1 MNRVNKLLS
10 QIATNHCN
18 TSTDP
23 KVAVIMGAGNGLG
36 GSIAKKFASEGFT
49 VIVARRTKE
58 KTKDLVDEINAME
71 KGKCYGFGVDT
82 RRENKVIGFTA
93 NIERKY
99 GPIEFAVYNPGA
111 NVRFSIADTTS
122 RVYLKVWEMACFGG
136 FLFGKEVSKYMQKRG
151 RGCIIFTGAT
161 ASIRGNTGF
170 AAFSSAKHGLRA
182 LAQSMAKE
190 LGPQGIH
197 IAHVV
202 IDGGI
207 DSDFIRNMWRQRN
220 IKLDKEDMLL
230 QPDEIANN
238 YWHLYKQKRN
248 AWTFE
253 MDLRCVLENMISS
266 SFALMIGWFFRAHL
280 LTDRIVRNGP
290 DQRIL
295 ISDHAP
301 LLFGK
306 GVMSLRAS
314 CFYCGQSKP
323 TLASASLIA
332 KGSVSQ

>member
-1 MNRVNKLLS
+1 MNRINRLLS
-10 QIATNHCN
+10 QINTNQCNAT
-18 TSTDP
+18 TLATDR

-36 GSIAKKFASEGFT
+36 ASIAKKFASEGFT

-58 KTKDLVDEINAME
+58 KTKDLVESINAME

-82 RRENKVIGFTA
+82 RREEQVIGFIA
-93 NIERKY
+93 NIEKTY

-111 NVRFSIADTTS
+111 NVRFNIADTTS
-122 RVYLKVWEMACFGG
+122 RIYYKVWEMACFGG
-136 FLFGKEVSKYMQKRG
+136 FLFGKEVSKCMQKRG

-170 AAFSSAKHGLRA
+170 AAFSTAKQGLRA

-207 DSDFIRNMWRQRN
+207 DSEFIRNMWRQRK

-238 YWHLYKQKRN
+238 YWHLYTQKRN

-253 MDLRCVLENMISS
+253 MDLRCVLESGSS
-266 SFALMIGWFFRAHL
+266 GTFIL
-280 LTDRIVRNGP
+280 LCSIWCVFV
-290 DQRIL
+290 L
-295 ISDHAP
+295 F
-301 LLFGK
+301 LLF
-306 GVMSLRAS
+306 RP
-314 CFYCGQSKP
+314 YCEKW
-323 TLASASLIA
+323 I
-332 KGSVSQ
+332 

>member
-1 MNRVNKLLS
+1 MFISYSIKMDRIAKILS
-10 QIATNHCN
+10 QLSINQCSATNE
-18 TSTDP
+18 S

-58 KTKDLVDEINAME
+58 KTRNLVDEINAMN

-82 RRENKVIGFTA
+82 RRENKVVGFIA
-93 NIERKY
+93 NIEKKY
-99 GPIEFAVYNPGA
+99 GSIEFAVYNPGA
-111 NVRFSIADTTS
+111 NVRFNIADTTS
-122 RVYLKVWEMACFGG
+122 RVFYKVWEMACFGG

-161 ASIRGNTGF
+161 ASIRGNTGY

-182 LAQSMAKE
+182 VAQSMAKE

-197 IAHVV
+197 IAHVI

-207 DSDFIRNMWRQRN
+207 DSEFIRNMWRQRK
-220 IKLDKEDMLL
+220 IKLDKADMLL

-238 YWHLYKQKRN
+238 YWHLYCQKKN

-253 MDLRCVLENMISS
+253 MDLRYVFLGIMCKFIDSLMSVL
-266 SFALMIGWFFRAHL
+266 F
-280 LTDRIVRNGP
+280 TDRIVRNGH
-290 DQRIL
+290 DK
-295 ISDHAP
+295 A
-301 LLFGK
+301 
-306 GVMSLRAS
+306 
-314 CFYCGQSKP
+314 GQ
-323 TLASASLIA
+323 
-332 KGSVSQ
+332 